1 MTFTRARLATRIA
14 GGDKVI
20 TEKALRTLF
29 SLFAVGLIACRP
41 NASPPS
47 PKPAPL
53 IASEVT
59 GVTEIQLPP
68 NPWTLLLTNQPVQP
82 GSQLRTGTNSF
93 LELTSTS
100 NWQRVLLANHSEAA
114 IDRWTQ
120 SPSPGMGRD
129 EVQIN
134 LRQGLLLI
142 DLPAATLIG
151 ASTFEIKGTNF
162 VAGVRSGG
170 TVAAITADGFVLLQT
185 GTIACVLLSPATPG
199 GTLTPT
205 AVVLNPGQM
214 LDPVARIAKPIP
226 ASSNQVWNLL
236 F

>member
-68 NPWTLLLTNQPVQP
+68 NPWTPLLTNQPVQP

-100 NWQRVLLANHSEAA
+100 NWQRVLLANHSEVT

-120 SPSPGMGRD
+120 SQSPGTPRD

-142 DLPAATLIG
+142 DLPAASMTG
-151 ASTFEIKGTNF
+151 GSFFEVKGSNF
-162 VAGVRSGG
+162 LAGVRSGG
-170 TVAAITADGFVLLQT
+170 TAAITADGFVLVQT
-185 GTIACVLLSPATPG
+185 GTVVCILISPPAQ
-199 GTLTPT
+199 PT
-205 AVVLNPGQM
+205 AITLNSGQM